1 MTAIIITVDC
11 DDPSDADWLRDRCVA
26 AVEEKIEE
34 AHDEGRL
41 DGQVVLTSELDH
53 GDGRA

>member
-53 GDGRA
+53 GEGRA